1 MLKTVANFDRIGE
14 ENAFAVLARAQALAA
29 QGRDIINLGIGQPDF
44 RTPDH
49 IAEAAIKAI
58 RDGHHGY
65 TAANGILALREAVA
79 GDSASSVRLAAVS
92 ALGRLQAR
100 GARLTL
106 SSAAQA
112 DPDAT
117 VRAASARAL
126 LALGPVTVT
135 VEEAGGPSGPRLSAA
150 LAGQLRERG
159 LVVAELGEVR
169 AKPKVTLDVTESGG
183 KTTFEARASLAVVDG
198 DGRID
203 LLETSARAT
212 VSGAVPEARRGA
224 YVQKVVEAAGRGL
237 GDDLAVR
244 LGRR

>member
-1 MLKTVANFDRIGE
+1 MS
-14 ENAFAVLARAQALAA
+14 RALVTLLGLSVALA
-29 QGRDIINLGIGQPDF
+29 
-44 RTPDH
+44 TP
-49 IAEAAIKAI
+49 AGAESGGEAAVKALRTDSSLKVRTQAAI
-58 RDGHHGY
+58 VLGQHGSPE
-65 TAANGILALREAVA
+65 GIAALREAVA

-117 VRAASARAL
+117 VRAASVRAL